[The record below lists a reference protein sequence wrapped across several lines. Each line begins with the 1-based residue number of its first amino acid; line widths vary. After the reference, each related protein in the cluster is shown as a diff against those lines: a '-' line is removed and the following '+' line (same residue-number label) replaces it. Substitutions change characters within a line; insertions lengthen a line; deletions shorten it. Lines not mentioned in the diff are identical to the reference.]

1 MTRDEISAI
10 ALEELTNVA
19 PDLADEAIPL
29 DADLREEFDLDS
41 MDFLNWITALHKRL
55 GVDIPELDYPKL
67 ASLGAAA
74 DYLLRASESSQS
86 SLRAG

>member
-1 MTRDEISAI
+1 MTRDEIKAI
-10 ALEELTNVA
+10 ALDELTRVA
-19 PDLADEAIPL
+19 PDLADENIPEH
-29 DADLREEFDLDS
+29 ADLHDDYDLDS

-74 DYLLRASESSQS
+74 DYLLRAQQ
-86 SLRAG
+86 AP